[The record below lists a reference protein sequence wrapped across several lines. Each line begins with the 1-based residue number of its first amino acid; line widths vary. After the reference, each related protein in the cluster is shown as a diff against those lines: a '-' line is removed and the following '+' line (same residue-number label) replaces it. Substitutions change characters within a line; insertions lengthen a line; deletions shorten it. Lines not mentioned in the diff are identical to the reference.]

1 MLHWKSLNCFLKISG
16 ISLCW
21 HHKMKS
27 TKNYTITVPMIFH
40 EKLYIDILLKILKEF
55 FKGNNNWI
63 FILSPVN
70 ITYVY
75 FLVNDR

>member
-1 MLHWKSLNCFLKISG
+1 
-16 ISLCW
+16 
-21 HHKMKS
+21 
-27 TKNYTITVPMIFH
+27 MIFH
-40 EKLYIDILLKILKEF
+40 EKLYIDLLLKILKEF
-55 FKGNNNWI
+55 FKGNSNWI